1 MMKFLD
7 FLKRYYSLIIILLV
21 YAFALASVAMY
32 RHNETPPGTIVLR
45 IGHWQLETGV
55 RDGLNE
61 LARDYQK
68 THPNV
73 RIIQDAIPEGT
84 YGQWLSTLIMAGTAP
99 DLLEIGFVPYQVML
113 SFYNRY
119 CLTVTPY
126 VNKPN
131 PYNKNNELAD
141 VPLRNTIK
149 DGMSSVYVNELQEYM
164 QIPLSCFTTRVF
176 YNADLLEKLSGSK
189 VPPENYRE
197 FYDLCGKISKMKD
210 EKGRP
215 YIPVVGSKYHFS
227 IWENGLFNML
237 TYRLMDKADLN
248 RDGYV
253 GNDELFISVK
263 SGLMN
268 LDCRPVEA
276 KYQMVREIADF
287 CQPGFTGLSRDEG
300 VFLFAQKRALFMTTG
315 TWDAM
320 SLVEQA
326 KGNFTVAV
334 MDFPMPTKDDP
345 EYGDVVAGPRY
356 ENPGVGFNFS
366 VTRTSKNPEVALD
379 FLLFMAAK
387 ENNEKLNKIIGW
399 IPATINTDTTPLLKD
414 FKPCLEGIYSNF
426 EPNLGGE
433 TWIRWLQLASL
444 YQVNP
449 KFTYKELIGDFEPF
463 YKDKGFYDFIEQMK
477 DKNRVI
483 PVNERFLIGIRSQ
496 AMLSKQDSAAAKSFW
511 VKYRS
516 QTRERQIFPVI
527 WASIEM
533 IYAKDG
539 LPFAKENGP
548 YEYSPKLIEKIKA
561 RVKSE
566 KK

>member
-1 MMKFLD
+1 MNFLE
-7 FLKRYYSLIIILLV
+7 FLKRYYSLIIILIV
-21 YAFALASVAMY
+21 YVFALVSVAMY
-32 RHNETPPGTIVLR
+32 RYNETPPGTIILR

-73 RIIQDAIPEGT
+73 RIIQDAIPENT
-84 YGQWLSTLIMAGTAP
+84 YGQWLSTQIMAGTAP
-99 DLLEIGFVPYQVML
+99 DLLEIGMVPYQVML
-113 SFYNRY
+113 AFYNRY
-119 CLTVTPY
+119 CLSVTPY

-149 DGMSSVYVNELQEYM
+149 DGMSSVYINELQEYM

-176 YNADLLEKLSGSK
+176 YNADLLKKLTGSDVTPK
-189 VPPENYRE
+189 NYRE
-197 FYDLCGKISKMKD
+197 FYDLCNKVSKMKD
-210 EKGRP
+210 EKGRR
-215 YIPVVGSKYHFS
+215 YIPIVGSKYHFS
-227 IWENGLFNML
+227 IWENSLCNMM
-237 TYRLMDKADLN
+237 TYSIMDKADLN
-248 RDGYV
+248 RDGFV

-263 SGLMN
+263 SGLMD
-268 LDCRPVEA
+268 LDCRPVQA

-366 VTRTSKNPEVALD
+366 VTRTSKHPEIALD
-379 FLLFMAAK
+379 FLLFMASK

-399 IPATINTDTTPLLKD
+399 IPATINTETTPLLKD

-449 KFTYKELIGDFEPF
+449 KFTFKELIGDFEPF
-463 YKDKGFYDFIEQMK
+463 YKDKGYFDFVEQMK
-477 DKNRVI
+477 DKNRVV
-483 PVNERFLIGIRSQ
+483 PVNERFLAGIRSE
-496 AMLSKQDSAAAKSFW
+496 AMLSKQDSPAARTFW

-516 QTRERQIFPVI
+516 QTRDRQLIPVI

-533 IYAKDG
+533 ICAKDG
-539 LPFAKENGP
+539 APFKKGNGP
-548 YEYSPKLIEKIKA
+548 YEYSPELLAKVKA
-561 RVKSE
+561 RVNRE

>member
-1 MMKFLD
+1 MKFLE
-7 FLKRYYSLIIILLV
+7 FLKRYYSLIIVLVV
-21 YAFALASVAMY
+21 YAISLASVALY
-32 RHNETPPGTIVLR
+32 RYNETPPGTIVLR
-45 IGHWQLETGV
+45 LGHWQLETGV

-61 LARDYQK
+61 LAKDYQK
-68 THPNV
+68 IHPNV
-73 RIIQDAIPEGT
+73 RIIQDAVPDGI
-84 YGQWLSTLIMAGTAP
+84 YGQWLSTQIMAGTAP
-99 DLLEIGFVPYQVML
+99 DLLEIGMVPYQVML

-119 CLTVTPY
+119 CLTITPY
-126 VNKPN
+126 VNRPN
-131 PYNKNNELAD
+131 PYNKGNELAD

-149 DGMSSVYVNELQEYM
+149 DGMASVYINELQEYM

-176 YNADLLEKLSGSK
+176 YNADLLEKLTGSA
-189 VPPENYRE
+189 VPPKNYRE
-197 FYDLCGKISKMKD
+197 FYDLCSRVSKMKD

-215 YIPVVGSKYHFS
+215 YIPVVGSKYHFL
-227 IWENGLFNML
+227 IWEL
-237 TYRLMDKADLN
+237 
-248 RDGYV
+248 V
-253 GNDELFISVK
+253 SVK
-263 SGLMN
+263 SGLMD
-268 LDCRPVEA
+268 LDCRPIEA
-276 KYQMVREIADF
+276 KYRMVREIADF

-345 EYGDVVAGPRY
+345 EYGDVIAGPRY
-356 ENPGVGFNFS
+356 ENPGVGFNFAI
-366 VTRTSKNPEVALD
+366 TRTSKNPEVALD

-399 IPATINTDTTPLLKD
+399 IPATINTETTPLLKD
-414 FKPCLEGIYSNF
+414 FKPCLEGIYGNF

-449 KFTYKELIGDFEPF
+449 KFTFKELIGEFEPF
-463 YKDKGFYDFIEQMK
+463 YKEKGYFDFIEQMK
-477 DKNRVI
+477 DRNRVI
-483 PVNERFLIGIRSQ
+483 PVNERFLAGVRSQ
-496 AMLSKQDSAAAKSFW
+496 AMLSKKDSTEAQSFW

-516 QTRERQIFPVI
+516 QTRDRQIFPVI
-527 WASIEM
+527 WSSIEM
-533 IYAKDG
+533 KYAKDG
-539 LPFAKENGP
+539 APFTKGNGP
-548 YEYSPKLIEKIKA
+548 YEYSPELLAKVKA
-561 RVKSE
+561 RVKAE

>member
-1 MMKFLD
+1 MKFLE

-21 YAFALASVAMY
+21 YAFALVSVALY
-32 RHNETPPGTIVLR
+32 RYNETPPGTIVLR

-84 YGQWLSTLIMAGTAP
+84 YGQWLSTQIMAGTAP

-126 VNKPN
+126 VNRPN

-149 DGMSSVYVNELQEYM
+149 DGMASVYVNELQEYM
-164 QIPLSCFTTRVF
+164 LIPLSCFTTRVF

-189 VPPENYRE
+189 IPPKNYRE
-197 FYDLCGKISKMKD
+197 FYDLCGKISKMRD

-227 IWENGLFNML
+227 IWENGLCNML

-345 EYGDVVAGPRY
+345 EYGDVVAGPR
-356 ENPGVGFNFS
+356 
-366 VTRTSKNPEVALD
+366 
-379 FLLFMAAK
+379 
-387 ENNEKLNKIIGW
+387 
-399 IPATINTDTTPLLKD
+399 
-414 FKPCLEGIYSNF
+414 
-426 EPNLGGE
+426 
-433 TWIRWLQLASL
+433 
-444 YQVNP
+444 
-449 KFTYKELIGDFEPF
+449 
-463 YKDKGFYDFIEQMK
+463 
-477 DKNRVI
+477 
-483 PVNERFLIGIRSQ
+483 
-496 AMLSKQDSAAAKSFW
+496 
-511 VKYRS
+511 
-516 QTRERQIFPVI
+516 
-527 WASIEM
+527 
-533 IYAKDG
+533 
-539 LPFAKENGP
+539 
-548 YEYSPKLIEKIKA
+548 
-561 RVKSE
+561 
-566 KK
+566 

>member
-1 MMKFLD
+1 MKYLE
-7 FLKRYYSLIIILLV
+7 FLKRYYSLIIVLV
-21 YAFALASVAMY
+21 VYVIALGSVAFY
-32 RHNETPPGTIVLR
+32 RYNETPPGTIVLR

-61 LARDYQK
+61 MAKEYQK

-84 YGQWLSTLIMAGTAP
+84 YGQWLSTQIMAGTAP
-99 DLLEIGFVPYQVML
+99 DLLEIGMVPYQVTL

-119 CLTVTPY
+119 CMTITPY

-131 PYNKNNELAD
+131 PYNKGNELAD

-149 DGMSSVYVNELQEYM
+149 DGMSSVYIKELQEYM

-176 YNADLLEKLSGSK
+176 YNADLLKKLTGSA
-189 VPPENYRE
+189 VPPKNYRE
-197 FYDLCGKISKMKD
+197 FYDMCGKVSKMRD

-215 YIPVVGSKYHFS
+215 YIPVVGSKYHFG
-227 IWENGLFNML
+227 IWEMGLCNMM
-237 TYRLMDKADLN
+237 TYGIMKKADLN

-253 GNDELFISVK
+253 GNDELFVAVK
-263 SGLMN
+263 SGIMDLG
-268 LDCRPVEA
+268 CRELEA

-320 SLVEQA
+320 SLQEQA

-334 MDFPMPTKDDP
+334 MDFPMPSKDDP

-366 VTRTSKNPEVALD
+366 VTRTSKHPEIALD

-399 IPATINTDTTPLLKD
+399 IPATINTETTPLLND
-414 FKPCLEGIYSNF
+414 FKPCLEGIYGNF

-433 TWIRWLQLASL
+433 TWIKWLQLGSL

-449 KFTYKELIGDFEPF
+449 KFTFKELIGEFEPF
-463 YKDKGFYDFIEQMK
+463 YKDKGYFDFVEWMK

-483 PVNERFLIGIRSQ
+483 PVDERLLAGIRAQ
-496 AMLSKQDSAAAKSFW
+496 AMLSKKDSSAAETFW

-516 QTRERQIFPVI
+516 QTRERQIFQVI
-527 WASIEM
+527 WNSIEM
-533 IYAKDG
+533 IYAKNG
-539 LPFAKENGP
+539 SPFTKENGP
-548 YEYSPKLIEKIKA
+548 YEYSPKLIEKVKA
-561 RVKSE
+561 RVKAE

>member
-1 MMKFLD
+1 MKFLE
-7 FLKRYYSLIIILLV
+7 FLKRYYSLIIILIV
-21 YAFALASVAMY
+21 YAFALASVALY
-32 RHNETPPGTIVLR
+32 RYNETPPGTIVLR

-61 LARDYQK
+61 LAKDYQK

-84 YGQWLSTLIMAGTAP
+84 YGQWLSTQIMAGTAP

-119 CLTVTPY
+119 CLTITPF

-131 PYNKNNELAD
+131 PYNKGNELAQ

-149 DGMSSVYVNELQEYM
+149 DGMASVYINELQEYM

-176 YNADLLEKLSGSK
+176 YNADLLEKLTGSK
-189 VPPENYRE
+189 IPPKNYRE
-197 FYDLCGKISKMKD
+197 FYDLCSKVMMMKD

-215 YIPVVGSKYHFS
+215 YIPVVGSKYHFG
-227 IWENGLFNML
+227 IWENGLCNML
-237 TYRLMDKADLN
+237 TYSLMNKADLN

-253 GNDELFISVK
+253 GNDELYVSVK
-263 SGLMN
+263 SGLMD
-268 LDCRPVEA
+268 LDCRPIEA
-276 KYQMVREIADF
+276 KYKMVREIADF
-287 CQPGFTGLSRDEG
+287 CQPGFTGLTRDEG

-320 SLVEQA
+320 SLQEQA
-326 KGNFTVAV
+326 KGNFTVSV

-356 ENPGVGFNFS
+356 ENPGVGFNFA
-366 VTRTSKNPEVALD
+366 VTRTSKNPDVALD
-379 FLLFMAAK
+379 FLLFMASK

-399 IPATINTDTTPLLKD
+399 IPSVINTETTPMLKD
-414 FKPCLEGIYSNF
+414 FKPCLEGVYSNF

-463 YKDKGFYDFIEQMK
+463 YKEKGFFDFIEQMK

-483 PVNERFLIGIRSQ
+483 PVNERFLAGIRAQ
-496 AMLSKQDSAAAKSFW
+496 AMLSKQDSPTAKSFW

-516 QTRERQIFPVI
+516 QTRERQINPVI
-527 WASIEM
+527 WFSIEM
-533 IYAKDG
+533 KYAKDG

-548 YEYSPKLIEKIKA
+548 YEYSPKLIEKAKA
-561 RVKSE
+561 RLSRE

>member
-1 MMKFLD
+1 MKFLE
-7 FLKRYYSLIIILLV
+7 FIKRYYSLLIILVV
-21 YAFALASVAMY
+21 YVLSLASVALY
-32 RHNETPPGTIVLR
+32 RYNETPPGTIVLR

-61 LARDYQK
+61 MARDYQK

-84 YGQWLSTLIMAGTAP
+84 YGQWLSTQIMAGTAP
-99 DLLEIGFVPYQVML
+99 DLLEIGMVPYQVAL

-119 CLTVTPY
+119 CLSITPY

-131 PYNKNNELAD
+131 PYNKDNELAN

-149 DGMSSVYVNELQEYM
+149 DGMSSVYINELQEYM

-176 YNADLLEKLSGSK
+176 YNADLLEKITGSN
-189 VPPENYRE
+189 VPPKNYRE
-197 FYDLCGKISKMKD
+197 FYNLCSKVSKMKD
-210 EKGRP
+210 EKGRA
-215 YIPVVGSKYHFS
+215 YIPIVGSKYHFG
-227 IWENGLFNML
+227 IWDWGLCNMM
-237 TYRLMDKADLN
+237 TYNVMKKADLN

-253 GNDELFISVK
+253 GNDEMFISVK
-263 SGLMN
+263 SGLME

-276 KYQMVREIADF
+276 KYQMIREIADF
-287 CQPGFTGLSRDEG
+287 CQPGFTGLSRDDG
-300 VFLFAQKRALFMTTG
+300 VLLFAQKRALFMTTG

-326 KGNFTVAV
+326 KGNFKVAV

-379 FLLFMAAK
+379 FLLFMVSK

-414 FKPCLEGIYSNF
+414 FKPCLEGIYGNF

-433 TWIRWLQLASL
+433 TWIKWLQLGSL

-449 KFTYKELIGDFEPF
+449 KFTFKELMGEFEPF
-463 YKDKGFYDFIEQMK
+463 YKEKGYLDFVEAMK

-483 PVNERFLIGIRSQ
+483 PVNERFLVGVRSQ
-496 AMLSKQDSAAAKSFW
+496 AMLSDKNSPDAQSFW

-516 QTRERQIFPVI
+516 QTRDRQIFPVI
-527 WASIEM
+527 WSSIEM
-533 IYAKDG
+533 KYAKDG
-539 LPFAKENGP
+539 PPFSKENGP
-548 YEYSPKLIEKIKA
+548 YEYSPTLIEKVKA
-561 RVKSE
+561 RVSKE

>member
-1 MMKFLD
+1 MKFLE
-7 FLKRYYSLIIILLV
+7 FLKRYYSLIIVLVV
-21 YAFALASVAMY
+21 YAMSLASVALY
-32 RHNETPPGTIVLR
+32 RYNETPPGTIVLR

-61 LARDYQK
+61 LAKDYQK
-68 THPNV
+68 SHPNV
-73 RIIQDAIPEGT
+73 RIIQDAVPEGI
-84 YGQWLSTLIMAGTAP
+84 YGQWLSTQIMAGTAP
-99 DLLEIGFVPYQVML
+99 DLLEIGMVPYQVML

-119 CLTVTPY
+119 CLTITPY
-126 VNKPN
+126 VNRPN
-131 PYNKNNELAD
+131 PYNKGNELAD
-141 VPLRNTIK
+141 VSLRNTIK
-149 DGMSSVYVNELQEYM
+149 DGMASVYINELQEYM

-176 YNADLLEKLSGSK
+176 YNADLLEKLTGST
-189 VPPENYRE
+189 VPPKNYRE
-197 FYDLCGKISKMKD
+197 FYDLCGRVSKMKD
-210 EKGRP
+210 QKDRP

-227 IWENGLFNML
+227 IWEYGLFNNM

-263 SGLMN
+263 SGLMD

-276 KYQMVREIADF
+276 KYKMVREIADF
-287 CQPGFTGLSRDEG
+287 CQPGFTGLTRDEG

-334 MDFPMPTKDDP
+334 MDFPMPAKDDP
-345 EYGDVVAGPRY
+345 EYGDVIAGPRY
-356 ENPGVGFNFS
+356 ENPGVGFNFAI
-366 VTRTSKNPEVALD
+366 TRTSKNPEAALD

-399 IPATINTDTTPLLKD
+399 IPATINTETPPLLKD
-414 FKPCLEGIYSNF
+414 FKPCLEGIYGNF

-433 TWIRWLQLASL
+433 TWIRWLQLGSL

-449 KFTYKELIGDFEPF
+449 KFTFKELIGEFEPF
-463 YKDKGFYDFIEQMK
+463 YKEKGYFDFVEEMK
-477 DKNRVI
+477 DRNRVI
-483 PVNERFLIGIRSQ
+483 PVNERFLAGVRSQ
-496 AMLSKQDSAAAKSFW
+496 AMLSQKDSPEARSFW
-511 VKYRS
+511 MKYRS
-516 QTRERQIFPVI
+516 QTRERQILPVI
-527 WASIEM
+527 WSSIEM
-533 IYAKDG
+533 KYVKDG
-539 LPFAKENGP
+539 APFTKGNGP
-548 YEYSPKLIEKIKA
+548 YEYSPELLAKVKA
-561 RVKSE
+561 RVKAE

>member
-1 MMKFLD
+1 MKFLD
-7 FLKRYYSLIIILLV
+7 FLKRYYSLIIILVV
-21 YAFALASVAMY
+21 YVFALASVAMY
-32 RHNETPPGTIVLR
+32 RYNETPPGTIVLR

-84 YGQWLSTLIMAGTAP
+84 YGQWLSTQIMAGTAP
-99 DLLEIGFVPYQVML
+99 DLLEIGMVPYQVML

-119 CLTVTPY
+119 CMTITPY

-131 PYNKNNELAD
+131 PYNKDNELAN
-141 VPLRNTIK
+141 VSLRNTIK
-149 DGMSSVYVNELQEYM
+149 DGMASVYVNELQEYM

-176 YNADLLEKLSGSK
+176 YNADLLEKLTGSN
-189 VPPENYRE
+189 VPPKNYRE
-197 FYDLCGKISKMKD
+197 FYDMCGKVSKMRD

-215 YIPVVGSKYHFS
+215 YIPVVGSKYHFG
-227 IWENGLFNML
+227 IWENGLCNMM
-237 TYRLMDKADLN
+237 TYGIMKKADLN

-253 GNDELFISVK
+253 GNDELYVAVK
-263 SGLMN
+263 SGLMD
-268 LDCRPVEA
+268 LDCRAIEA
-276 KYQMVREIADF
+276 KYKMVREIADF

-320 SLVEQA
+320 SLQEQA

-345 EYGDVVAGPRY
+345 EYGDVIAGPRY

-399 IPATINTDTTPLLKD
+399 IPATINTETTPLLKD
-414 FKPCLEGIYSNF
+414 FKPCLEGVYGNF

-433 TWIRWLQLASL
+433 TWIRWLQLGSL

-449 KFTYKELIGDFEPF
+449 KFTYKELIGEFEPF
-463 YKDKGFYDFIEQMK
+463 YKEKGYFDFVEQMK

-483 PVNERFLIGIRSQ
+483 PVNERFLAGIRAQ
-496 AMLSKQDSAAAKSFW
+496 AMLSKKDSPAALSFW

-527 WASIEM
+527 EASIEM

-539 LPFAKENGP
+539 APFTKENGP
-548 YEYSPKLIEKIKA
+548 YEYSPKLIEKVKA
-561 RVKSE
+561 RLKAG